1 MVVLFA
7 DLLVTPLLYR
17 RNLVRTPQLRTRNRC
32 ARIAARLQHL
42 LYVSTA
48 QRVLLPD
55 RMASTLRSLRSGS
68 ALVGIVDSE
77 EGRTHMMREHRSLIL
92 WPNLLALALLAAAC
106 SDQTNLNTALK
117 RPSFW
122 VGGEHPCTPRKWTG
136 GGRIDPPTAIDP
148 DPADRA
154 PGTTPVGT
162 TPINGKVTFGFNVF
176 IGVVN
181 GDCIVTKGEI
191 QVVHHP
197 SKTRWHVSIHDNAD
211 DAGETVFAFTYNS
224 GQCVVVYNPST
235 GITARVNGQQGS
247 EQVRMSA
254 CDKGEPGSSPGY
266 GPDSFRWEAMRTAS
280 TPGTAPGGSTNATRG
295 DTDQNLLT
303 GGNIQAH

>member
-7 DLLVTPLLYR
+7 DLLVTPLLSR

-48 QRVLLPD
+48 QRVLLPA

-77 EGRTHMMREHRSLIL
+77 EGRTHMKREHRSLIV
-92 WPNLLALALLAAAC
+92 WPSLLAVALLAAAC

-136 GGRIDPPTAIDP
+136 GGRDDPATAIKP
-148 DPADRA
+148 RSPDRA

-176 IGVVN
+176 IRSEERRVGKE
-181 GDCIVTKGEI
+181 GR
-191 QVVHHP
+191 
-197 SKTRWHVSIHDNAD
+197 SRW
-211 DAGETVFAFTYNS
+211 
-224 GQCVVVYNPST
+224 
-235 GITARVNGQQGS
+235 
-247 EQVRMSA
+247 
-254 CDKGEPGSSPGY
+254 
-266 GPDSFRWEAMRTAS
+266 
-280 TPGTAPGGSTNATRG
+280 APY
-295 DTDQNLLT
+295 
-303 GGNIQAH
+303 H